1 MNAYLFI
8 TESIDLTRTMSDM
21 LTKQW
26 RIRTVNI
33 WNNKLPLG
41 NITIEEVLLLKR
53 MRFIL

>member
-26 RIRTVNI
+26 GIKTVNI
-33 WNNKLPLG
+33 WNKEIPLG